1 MKARHLSIIA
11 RKEFRGLFNERT
23 ILLAVLLQLFIALF
37 SSFLMVGLTSMYD
50 PSSLSKYSRY
60 KYNIAYAGNDSALLG
75 YLESSPDINSPR
87 DFRVYRMDL
96 STAVAAL
103 KERKLSAVVYVPDT
117 SPAADEPVKITLYT
131 LTNDL
136 QSAIVDVKLKDV
148 FLKYEKDLRQVRGSR
163 LSEQPVPVRIPKT
176 TGGGDFYEFV
186 YGLLIPLLVFM
197 PAIIASAL
205 VIDLIT
211 EEYQHE
217 TLETLI
223 STPITFSEMVWGKV
237 LACELLVPI
246 QAGAWLL
253 LLMVNG
259 IAIENAGLILLQVV
273 VSSLILILL
282 GALTALHYR
291 ERTAAQFIFSTA
303 LVVVILFVLALPSN
317 PLNLLTRLAV
327 GTAGPEQW
335 IVLGATGVIVIVLG
349 YLTQKYAER
358 VGKSHHTG

>member
-11 RKEFRGLFNERT
+11 KKEFRGLFNERT

-60 KYNIAYAGNDSALLG
+60 KYNIAYAGNDSVVLG
-75 YLESSPDINSPR
+75 YLENSP
-87 DFRVYRMDL
+87 DFRVYPMDL
-96 STAVAAL
+96 STGVTAL

-117 SPAADEPVKITLYT
+117 SPSAEEPIKITLYT

-136 QSAIVDVKLKDV
+136 QSAIVDVKLKEI
-148 FLKYEKDLRQVRGSR
+148 FLSYEKYLRLVREER
-163 LSEQPVPVRIPKT
+163 LSELPLPLQVPKT
-176 TGGGDFYEFV
+176 SGGGDFYEFV

-223 STPITFSEMVWGKV
+223 STPVTFSEMVWGKV

-253 LLMVNG
+253 LLMING

-273 VSSLILILL
+273 VTSLILILL
-282 GALTALHYR
+282 GTLTALHYR

-303 LVVVILFVLALPSN
+303 LVVVILFALALPSN

-335 IVLGATGVIVIVLG
+335 LVLAATGGIVILLG
-349 YLTQKYAER
+349 YLTQNYAER
-358 VGKSHHTG
+358 VGKSHHAG

>member
-1 MKARHLSIIA
+1 MKINHLTIIA
-11 RKEFRGLFNERT
+11 KKEFRGLLNEKT
-23 ILLAVLLQLFIALF
+23 ILLAILLQLFIALF

-50 PSSLSKYSRY
+50 PSSLSKYSHSRY
-60 KYNIAYAGNDSALLG
+60 SIGYVGNESPLLTN
-75 YLESSPDINSPR
+75 LNASP
-87 DFRVYRMDL
+87 DFRVYEMDL

-103 KERKLSAVVYVPDT
+103 GQRKLAAVIYVPDT
-117 SPAADEPVKITLYT
+117 PPDAEDPVKITLYT
-131 LTNDL
+131 VQNDL
-136 QSAIVDVKLKDV
+136 QSAIVDVKLKDI
-148 FLKYEKDLRQVRGSR
+148 FLKYEQTLRQVRDAR
-163 LSEQPVPVRIPKT
+163 LDVQPLPLEVPAP

-223 STPITFSEMVWGKV
+223 STPVTFVEMVWGKV
-237 LACELLVPI
+237 IACEVLVPI
-246 QAGAWLL
+246 QAGAWLV
-253 LLMVNG
+253 LLMING
-259 IAIENAGLILLQVV
+259 IVILNSGLILLQVTV
-273 VSSLILILL
+273 TSLILILL

-303 LVVVILFVLALPSN
+303 LVVVILFALALPAN

-327 GTAGPEQW
+327 GTAAGEQW
-335 IVLGATGVIVIVLG
+335 LVLGITLGIVIVLSYVTHG
-349 YLTQKYAER
+349 YAEKIGR
-358 VGKSHHTG
+358 

>member
-11 RKEFRGLFNERT
+11 KKEFRGLFNERT

-60 KYNIAYAGNDSALLG
+60 RYSIAYSGNDSAVLG
-75 YLESSPDINSPR
+75 YLKNSR
-87 DFRVYRMDL
+87 DFRVYPMDL
-96 STAVAAL
+96 SSGVAAL
-103 KERKLSAVVYVPDT
+103 KERKLAAVIYVPDT
-117 SPAADEPVKITLYT
+117 PPSADEPVKITLYT

-136 QSAIVDVKLKDV
+136 QSAIVNVKLKDI
-148 FLKYEKDLRQVRGSR
+148 FLKFEQDLRFIRGYR
-163 LSEQPVPVRIPKT
+163 LSEQPIPLQIPKT
-176 TGGGDFYEFV
+176 SGGGDFYEFV

-223 STPITFSEMVWGKV
+223 STPVTFSEMVWGKV

-259 IAIENAGLILLQVV
+259 IAIENAGLILVQVV
-273 VSSLILILL
+273 VTSLILILL

-303 LVVVILFVLALPSN
+303 LVVVILFALALPSN

-327 GTAGPEQW
+327 GTAGTEQW
-335 IVLGATGVIVIVLG
+335 IVLGATTGIILVLG

-358 VGKSHHTG
+358 VGQSHHTS

>member
-11 RKEFRGLFNERT
+11 KKEFRGLFNERT

-50 PSSLSKYSRY
+50 PSSLSKYSHY
-60 KYNIAYAGNDSALLG
+60 KYNIAYAGNDSG
-75 YLESSPDINSPR
+75 VREYLESSPD
-87 DFRVYRMDL
+87 FRVYPMDL
-96 STAVAAL
+96 STGVAAL
-103 KERKLSAVVYVPDT
+103 KERKLSAVIYVPDT
-117 SPAADEPVKITLYT
+117 SPSADEPVKITLYS

-136 QSAIVDVKLKDV
+136 QSAIVDVKLKDI
-148 FLKYEKDLRQVRGSR
+148 FLKYEKDLRAVRAFR
-163 LSEQPVPVRIPKT
+163 LSEQPVPLQVPKT
-176 TGGGDFYEFV
+176 SGGGDFYEFV

-253 LLMVNG
+253 LLMANG
-259 IAIENAGLILLQVV
+259 IAIENAGLILVQVV
-273 VSSLILILL
+273 VTSLILILL

-303 LVVVILFVLALPSN
+303 LVVVILFTLALPSN

-335 IVLGATGVIVIVLG
+335 LVLAATVGIIVILG
-349 YLTQKYAER
+349 FLTQKYAER
-358 VGKSHHTG
+358 VGKSHHAG

>member
-11 RKEFRGLFNERT
+11 KKEFRGLFNERT
-23 ILLAVLLQLFIALF
+23 ILLAVLLQLFIAMF

-60 KYNIAYAGNDSALLG
+60 KYNIAYAGNDSAVLD
-75 YLESSPDINSPR
+75 YLQTSP
-87 DFRVYRMDL
+87 DFRVYPMDL
-96 STAVAAL
+96 STGVAAL
-103 KERKLSAVVYVPDT
+103 KERKLSAVIYVPDT
-117 SPAADEPVKITLYT
+117 SPSADEPVKITLYT

-136 QSAIVDVKLKDV
+136 QSAIVDVKLKDI
-148 FLKYEKDLRQVRGSR
+148 FLKYEKDLRQIRIDR
-163 LSEQPVPVRIPKT
+163 LSEQPLPVQIPKT
-176 TGGGDFYEFV
+176 SGGGDFYEFV

-259 IAIENAGLILLQVV
+259 IAIQNAGLILLQVV
-273 VSSLILILL
+273 VTSLILILL

-335 IVLGATGVIVIVLG
+335 LVLAATGGVIIVLG

-358 VGKSHHTG
+358 VGKSHHAG

>member
-11 RKEFRGLFNERT
+11 KKEFRGLFNERT
-23 ILLAVLLQLFIALF
+23 ILLAVLLQLFIAMF

-50 PSSLSKYSRY
+50 PSSLSKYSRH
-60 KYNIAYAGNDSALLG
+60 KYNIAYAGNDSAVLG
-75 YLESSPDINSPR
+75 YLESSPD
-87 DFRVYRMDL
+87 FRVYSMDL
-96 STAVAAL
+96 STGVAAL
-103 KERKLSAVVYVPDT
+103 KERKLSAVIYVPDT
-117 SPAADEPVKITLYT
+117 SPAADEPVKITLYS

-136 QSAIVDVKLKDV
+136 QSAIVDVKLKDI
-148 FLKYEKDLRQVRGSR
+148 FLKYEKDLRLIRVDR
-163 LSEQPVPVRIPKT
+163 LSELPIPIQVPKT

-223 STPITFSEMVWGKV
+223 STPVTFSEMVWGKV

-273 VSSLILILL
+273 VTSLILILL

-335 IVLGATGVIVIVLG
+335 LALAATAGIIIILG
-349 YLTQKYAER
+349 YLTQKYAQR
-358 VGKSHHTG
+358 IGKSHHTG

>member
-11 RKEFRGLFNERT
+11 KKEFRGLFNERT
-23 ILLAVLLQLFIALF
+23 ILLAVLLQLFIAMF

-50 PSSLSKYSRY
+50 PSSLSQYSRY
-60 KYNIAYAGNDSALLG
+60 KYNIAYAGNDSAVLG
-75 YLESSPDINSPR
+75 YLDSSP
-87 DFRVYRMDL
+87 DFRVYTMDL
-96 STAVAAL
+96 STGVAAL
-103 KERKLSAVVYVPDT
+103 KERKLSAVIYVPDT
-117 SPAADEPVKITLYT
+117 SPSADEPVKITLYT

-136 QSAIVDVKLKDV
+136 QSAIVDVKLKDI
-148 FLKYEKDLRQVRGSR
+148 FLKYETELRQIRDNR
-163 LSEQPVPVRIPKT
+163 LSEQPIPLQIPKT

-223 STPITFSEMVWGKV
+223 STPITFTEMVWGKV

-259 IAIENAGLILLQVV
+259 IAIENAGLILIQVV
-273 VSSLILILL
+273 VTSLILILL

-303 LVVVILFVLALPSN
+303 LVVVILFALALPSN

-335 IVLGATGVIVIVLG
+335 LVLAATGGIIIILG

-358 VGKSHHTG
+358 VGKSHHAG